1 MYRFAL
7 VGCGNISSR
16 HAENINRVGK
26 LSAVCDIIPEK
37 AERLAAKF
45 DANPYYSI
53 DDLLSTESDTD
64 VIVVC
69 TPNGLHAEH
78 SIKSLNAG
86 KHVLCEKPMCLTTAD
101 ADKMINAAE
110 VSQRKIFVVKQNRY
124 NEPVQHVKKY
134 LAGNKLGKVFSFQV
148 NCFWNRPQAYYLNSW
163 KGTKNLD
170 GGILYTQFSHFIDLL
185 HWLLGDI
192 DTVKGYKNNYVNR
205 SEFEI
210 EDTGVAILKMK
221 SGAIGTL
228 NYTIN
233 SFSKNVEG
241 SLSLFG
247 EKGHIKIGG
256 QYLNTLEWFDVEGEV
271 KPKISLSQSAN
282 DYGYYQ
288 GSMSN
293 HHMVYDDLVQSIEGN
308 GNLLEAKD
316 AIATVQMI
324 EKIYAATKE
333 V

>member
-1 MYRFAL
+1 M
-7 VGCGNISSR
+7 
-16 HAENINRVGK
+16 
-26 LSAVCDIIPEK
+26 AVCDIIPEK
-37 AERLAAKF
+37 AEGVAAKF
-45 DANPYYSI
+45 DAKPFYSI
-53 DDLLSTESDTD
+53 DDLLKSQIGID

-78 SIKSLNAG
+78 SIKSLKAG
-86 KHVLCEKPMCLTTAD
+86 KHVLCEKPMCLKSTD
-101 ADKMINAAE
+101 AAKMIEAAE
-110 VSQRKIFVVKQNRY
+110 NSRKKIFIVKQNRY
-124 NEPVQHVKKY
+124 NEPVQHIKK
-134 LAGNKLGKVFSFQV
+134 LIDNNRLGKIFSFQL

-185 HWLLGDI
+185 HWFMGDI
-192 DTVKGYKNNYVNR
+192 DTVEGYKNTYRNR
-205 SEFEI
+205 SQFEL

-233 SFSKNVEG
+233 SVSKNLEG
-241 SLSLFG
+241 SLSLFA
-247 EKGHIKIGG
+247 EKGNVKIGG
-256 QYLNTLEWFDVEGEV
+256 QYLNTLEWFDVEGES
-271 KPKISLSQSAN
+271 KPIISQSDLAN

-293 HHMVYDDLVQSIEGN
+293 HHKVYDDLVQSIEGN

-316 AIATVQMI
+316 AIATVEMI
-324 EKIYAATKE
+324 EKIYAATKKE
-333 V
+333 

>member
-1 MYRFAL
+1 M
-7 VGCGNISSR
+7 
-16 HAENINRVGK
+16 
-26 LSAVCDIIPEK
+26 AVCDIIPEK
-37 AERLAAKF
+37 AEGVAAKF
-45 DANPYYSI
+45 DAKPFYSI
-53 DDLLSTESDTD
+53 DDLLKSQIGID

-78 SIKSLNAG
+78 SIKSLKAG
-86 KHVLCEKPMCLTTAD
+86 KHVLCEKPMCLKSTD
-101 ADKMINAAE
+101 AAKMIEAADN
-110 VSQRKIFVVKQNRY
+110 SRKKIFIVKQNRY
-124 NEPVQHVKKY
+124 NEPVQYIKK
-134 LAGNKLGKVFSFQV
+134 LIDNNKLGKIFSFQL

-185 HWLLGDI
+185 HWFMGDI
-192 DTVKGYKNNYVNR
+192 DTVEGYENTYRNR
-205 SEFEI
+205 SQFEL

-241 SLSLFG
+241 SLSLFA
-247 EKGHIKIGG
+247 EKGNVKIGG
-256 QYLNTLEWFDVEGEV
+256 QYLNTLEWFDVEGES
-271 KPKISLSQSAN
+271 KPIISQSDLAN

-293 HHMVYDDLVQSIEGN
+293 HHRVYDDLVQSIEGN

-316 AIATVQMI
+316 AIATVEMI
-324 EKIYAATKE
+324 EKIYAATKKE
-333 V
+333 

>member
-1 MYRFAL
+1 MYRFGL

-16 HAENINRVGK
+16 HAENIKRVGK
-26 LSAVCDIIPEK
+26 LVAVCDIILEK
-37 AERLAAKF
+37 AEGIAAKF
-45 DANPYYSI
+45 DAKPFYSI
-53 DDLLSTESDTD
+53 DDLLESQLDTD

-69 TPNGLHAEH
+69 TPNGRHAEH
-78 SIKSLNAG
+78 SIKSLKAG
-86 KHVLCEKPMCLTTAD
+86 KHVLCEKPMCLTSTD
-101 ADKMINAAE
+101 AAKMIEAAGN
-110 VSQRKIFVVKQNRY
+110 SRKKIFIVKQNRY
-124 NEPVQHVKKY
+124 NEPVRCIKK
-134 LAGNKLGKVFSFQV
+134 LIDNNTLGKIFSFQL

-163 KGTKNLD
+163 KGTRNLD

-185 HWLLGDI
+185 HWFMGDI
-192 DTVKGYKNNYVNR
+192 DTVEGYKNTYRKR
-205 SEFEI
+205 SQFEL

-241 SLSLFG
+241 SLSLFA
-247 EKGHIKIGG
+247 EKGNVKIGG
-256 QYLNTLEWFDVEGEV
+256 QYLNTLEWFDVEGES
-271 KPKISLSQSAN
+271 KPVISQSDLAN

-293 HHMVYDDLVQSIEGN
+293 HHRVYDDLVQSIEGN

-316 AIATVQMI
+316 AIATVEMI
-324 EKIYAATKE
+324 EKIYAATKKE
-333 V
+333 

>member
-1 MYRFAL
+1 M
-7 VGCGNISSR
+7 
-16 HAENINRVGK
+16 
-26 LSAVCDIIPEK
+26 AVCDIIPEK
-37 AERLAAKF
+37 AEGVAAKF
-45 DANPYYSI
+45 DAKPFYSI
-53 DDLLSTESDTD
+53 DDVLKSQIGID

-78 SIKSLNAG
+78 SIKSLKAG
-86 KHVLCEKPMCLTTAD
+86 KHVLCEKPMCLKSTD
-101 ADKMINAAE
+101 AAKMIEAADN
-110 VSQRKIFVVKQNRY
+110 SRKKIFIVKQNRY
-124 NEPVQHVKKY
+124 NEPIQHIKK
-134 LAGNKLGKVFSFQV
+134 LIDNNKLGKIFSFQL

-185 HWLLGDI
+185 HWFMGDI
-192 DTVKGYKNNYVNR
+192 DTVEGYKNTYRNR
-205 SEFEI
+205 SQFEL

-233 SFSKNVEG
+233 SVSKNLEG
-241 SLSLFG
+241 SLSLFA
-247 EKGHIKIGG
+247 EKGNVKIGG
-256 QYLNTLEWFDVEGEV
+256 QYLNTLEWFDVEGES
-271 KPKISLSQSAN
+271 KPIISQSDLAN

-293 HHMVYDDLVQSIEGN
+293 HHKVYDDLVQSIEGN

-316 AIATVQMI
+316 AIATVEMI
-324 EKIYAATKE
+324 EKIYAATKKE
-333 V
+333 

>member
-1 MYRFAL
+1 M
-7 VGCGNISSR
+7 
-16 HAENINRVGK
+16 
-26 LSAVCDIIPEK
+26 AVCDIIPEK
-37 AERLAAKF
+37 AEGVAAKF
-45 DANPYYSI
+45 DAKPFYSI
-53 DDLLSTESDTD
+53 DDVLKSQIGID

-78 SIKSLNAG
+78 SIKSLKAG
-86 KHVLCEKPMCLTTAD
+86 KHVLCEKPMCLKSTD
-101 ADKMINAAE
+101 AAKMIEAADN
-110 VSQRKIFVVKQNRY
+110 SRKKIFIVKQNRY
-124 NEPVQHVKKY
+124 NEPVQHIKK
-134 LAGNKLGKVFSFQV
+134 LIDNNKLGKIFSFQL

-185 HWLLGDI
+185 HWFMGDI
-192 DTVKGYKNNYVNR
+192 DTVEGYKNTYRNR
-205 SEFEI
+205 SQFEL

-233 SFSKNVEG
+233 SVSKNLEG
-241 SLSLFG
+241 SLSLFA
-247 EKGHIKIGG
+247 EKGNVKIGG
-256 QYLNTLEWFDVEGEV
+256 QYLNTLEWFDVEGES
-271 KPKISLSQSAN
+271 KPIISQSDLAN

-293 HHMVYDDLVQSIEGN
+293 HHKVYDDLVQSIEGN

-316 AIATVQMI
+316 AIATVEMI
-324 EKIYAATKE
+324 EKIYAATKKE
-333 V
+333 

>member
-1 MYRFAL
+1 MYRFGL

-16 HAENINRVGK
+16 HAENIKRVGK
-26 LSAVCDIIPEK
+26 LMAVCDIIPEK
-37 AERLAAKF
+37 AEGVAAKF
-45 DANPYYSI
+45 DAKPFYSI
-53 DDLLSTESDTD
+53 DDLLQSQIGID

-78 SIKSLNAG
+78 SIKFLKAG
-86 KHVLCEKPMCLTTAD
+86 KHVLCEKPMCLKSTD
-101 ADKMINAAE
+101 AAKMIEAADN
-110 VSQRKIFVVKQNRY
+110 SRKKIFIVKQNRY
-124 NEPVQHVKKY
+124 NEPVQYIKK
-134 LAGNKLGKVFSFQV
+134 LIDNNKLGKIFSFQL

-185 HWLLGDI
+185 HWFTGDI
-192 DTVKGYKNNYVNR
+192 DTVEGYKNTYRNR
-205 SEFEI
+205 SQFEL

-233 SFSKNVEG
+233 SVSKNLEG
-241 SLSLFG
+241 SLSLFA
-247 EKGHIKIGG
+247 EKGNVKIGG
-256 QYLNTLEWFDVEGEV
+256 QYLNTLEWFDVEGES
-271 KPKISLSQSAN
+271 KPIISQSDLAN

-293 HHMVYDDLVQSIEGN
+293 HHKVYDDLVQSIEGN

-316 AIATVQMI
+316 AIATVEMI
-324 EKIYAATKE
+324 EKIYAATKKE
-333 V
+333 

>member
-1 MYRFAL
+1 MYRFGL

-16 HAENINRVGK
+16 HAENIKRVGK
-26 LSAVCDIIPEK
+26 LMAVCDIIPEK
-37 AERLAAKF
+37 AEGVAAKF
-45 DANPYYSI
+45 DAKPFYSI
-53 DDLLSTESDTD
+53 DDVLKSQIGID

-78 SIKSLNAG
+78 SIKSLKAG
-86 KHVLCEKPMCLTTAD
+86 KHVLCEKPMCLKSTD
-101 ADKMINAAE
+101 AAKMIEAAE
-110 VSQRKIFVVKQNRY
+110 NSRKKIFIVKQNRY
-124 NEPVQHVKKY
+124 NEPVQHIKK
-134 LAGNKLGKVFSFQV
+134 LIDNNKLGKIFSFQL

-185 HWLLGDI
+185 HWFMGDI
-192 DTVKGYKNNYVNR
+192 DTVEAYKNTYRNR
-205 SEFEI
+205 YQFEL

-233 SFSKNVEG
+233 SVSKNLEG
-241 SLSLFG
+241 SLTLFA
-247 EKGHIKIGG
+247 EKGNVKIGG
-256 QYLNTLEWFDVEGEV
+256 QYLNTLEWFDVDGES
-271 KPKISLSQSAN
+271 KPIISRSDLAN

-293 HHMVYDDLVQSIEGN
+293 HHRVYDDLVESIEGN

-316 AIATVQMI
+316 AIATVEMI
-324 EKIYAATKE
+324 EKIYAATKKE
-333 V
+333 

>member
-1 MYRFAL
+1 M
-7 VGCGNISSR
+7 
-16 HAENINRVGK
+16 
-26 LSAVCDIIPEK
+26 AVCDIIPEK
-37 AERLAAKF
+37 AEGVAAKF
-45 DANPYYSI
+45 DAKPFYSI
-53 DDLLSTESDTD
+53 DDLLKFQIGID

-78 SIKSLNAG
+78 SIKSLKAG
-86 KHVLCEKPMCLTTAD
+86 KHVLCEKPMCLKSTD
-101 ADKMINAAE
+101 AAKMIEAADN
-110 VSQRKIFVVKQNRY
+110 SRKKIFIVKQNRY
-124 NEPVQHVKKY
+124 NQPVQYIKK
-134 LAGNKLGKVFSFQV
+134 LIDNNKLGKIFSFQL

-163 KGTKNLD
+163 KGTKDLD

-185 HWLLGDI
+185 HWFMGDI
-192 DTVKGYKNNYVNR
+192 DTVEGYKNTYRNR
-205 SEFEI
+205 SQFEL

-241 SLSLFG
+241 SLSLFA
-247 EKGHIKIGG
+247 EKGNVKIGG
-256 QYLNTLEWFDVEGEV
+256 QYLNTLEWFDVDGES
-271 KPKISLSQSAN
+271 KPKISQSDLAN

-293 HHMVYDDLVQSIEGN
+293 HHRVYDDLVQSIEGN

-316 AIATVQMI
+316 AIATVEMI
-324 EKIYAATKE
+324 EKIYAATKKE
-333 V
+333 

>member
-1 MYRFAL
+1 M
-7 VGCGNISSR
+7 
-16 HAENINRVGK
+16 
-26 LSAVCDIIPEK
+26 AVCDIIPEK
-37 AERLAAKF
+37 AEGVAAKF
-45 DANPYYSI
+45 DAKPFYSI
-53 DDLLSTESDTD
+53 DDLLKSQIGID

-78 SIKSLNAG
+78 SIKSLKAG
-86 KHVLCEKPMCLTTAD
+86 KHVLCEKPMCLKSTD
-101 ADKMINAAE
+101 AAKMIEAADN
-110 VSQRKIFVVKQNRY
+110 SRKKIFIVKQNRY
-124 NEPVQHVKKY
+124 NEPVQYIKK
-134 LAGNKLGKVFSFQV
+134 LIDNNKLGKIFSFQL

-185 HWLLGDI
+185 HWFMGDI
-192 DTVKGYKNNYVNR
+192 DTVEGYKNTYRNR
-205 SEFEI
+205 SQFEL

-241 SLSLFG
+241 SLTLFA
-247 EKGHIKIGG
+247 EKGNVKIGG
-256 QYLNTLEWFDVEGEV
+256 QYLNTLEWFDVEGES
-271 KPKISLSQSAN
+271 KPIISQSDLAN

-293 HHMVYDDLVQSIEGN
+293 HHKVYDDLVQSIEGN

-316 AIATVQMI
+316 AIATVEMI
-324 EKIYAATKE
+324 EKIYAATKKD
-333 V
+333 

>member
-1 MYRFAL
+1 M
-7 VGCGNISSR
+7 
-16 HAENINRVGK
+16 
-26 LSAVCDIIPEK
+26 AVCDIIPEK
-37 AERLAAKF
+37 AEGVAAKF
-45 DANPYYSI
+45 DAKPFYSI
-53 DDLLSTESDTD
+53 DDLLQSQIGID

-78 SIKSLNAG
+78 SIKFLKAG
-86 KHVLCEKPMCLTTAD
+86 KHVLCEKPMCLKSTD
-101 ADKMINAAE
+101 AAKMIEAAE
-110 VSQRKIFVVKQNRY
+110 NSRKKIFIVKQNRY
-124 NEPVQHVKKY
+124 NEPVQHIKK
-134 LAGNKLGKVFSFQV
+134 LIDNNRLGKIFSFQL

-185 HWLLGDI
+185 HWFMGDI
-192 DTVKGYKNNYVNR
+192 DTVEGYKNTYRNR
-205 SEFEI
+205 SQFEL

-233 SFSKNVEG
+233 SVSKNLEG
-241 SLSLFG
+241 SLSLFA
-247 EKGHIKIGG
+247 EKGNVKIGG
-256 QYLNTLEWFDVEGEV
+256 QYLNTLEWFDVEGES
-271 KPKISLSQSAN
+271 KPIISQSDLAN

-293 HHMVYDDLVQSIEGN
+293 HHKVYDDLVQSIEGN

-316 AIATVQMI
+316 AIATVEMI
-324 EKIYAATKE
+324 EKIYAATKKE
-333 V
+333 

>member
-1 MYRFAL
+1 MYRFAI

-16 HAENINRVGK
+16 HVENIKRVGI
-26 LSAVCDIIPEK
+26 LTSVCDIISEK
-37 AERLAAKF
+37 ADSFGTKF

-53 DDLLSTESDTD
+53 DDLLRSETTTD
-64 VIVVC
+64 VMVIC

-78 SIKSLNAG
+78 SIKSLQAG
-86 KHVLCEKPMCLTTAD
+86 KHVLCEKPMCLSTAD
-101 ADKMINAAE
+101 GTKVVRIADESRK
-110 VSQRKIFVVKQNRY
+110 KIFVVKQNRY
-124 NEPVQHVKKY
+124 NEPVLHVKK
-134 LAGNKLGKVFSFQV
+134 LLEQKKLGKIFSFQI
-148 NCFWNRPQAYYLNSW
+148 NCFWNRPQAYYMDSW
-163 KGTKNLD
+163 RGTKNLD
-170 GGILYTQFSHFIDLL
+170 GGILFTQFSHFIDLL

-192 DTVKGYKNNYVNR
+192 DVVEGFKNSYGER
-205 SEFEI
+205 THFEI

-233 SFSKNVEG
+233 SYSKNLEG
-241 SLSLFG
+241 SFLVFG
-247 EKGHIKIGG
+247 EKGSVKIGG
-256 QYLNTLEWFDVEGEV
+256 QYLNTLEWFDVEGEAG
-271 KPKISLSQSAN
+271 PILSQAQLPN

-293 HHMVYDDLVQSIEGN
+293 HHKVYDELVHSLDGS
-308 GNLLEAKD
+308 GSLLEARD
-316 AIATVQMI
+316 AIATIEII

>member
-1 MYRFAL
+1 M
-7 VGCGNISSR
+7 
-16 HAENINRVGK
+16 
-26 LSAVCDIIPEK
+26 AVCDIIPEK
-37 AERLAAKF
+37 AEGIAAKF
-45 DANPYYSI
+45 DAKPFYSI
-53 DDLLSTESDTD
+53 DDLLESQIDID

-78 SIKSLNAG
+78 SIKSLKAS
-86 KHVLCEKPMCLTTAD
+86 KHVLCEKPMCLSSTD
-101 ADKMINAAE
+101 AAKMIEAADN
-110 VSQRKIFVVKQNRY
+110 SRKKIFVVKQNRY
-124 NEPVQHVKKY
+124 NEPVQYVKK
-134 LAGNKLGKVFSFQV
+134 LIDNNKLGKIFSFQL

-185 HWLLGDI
+185 YWFLGNIDI
-192 DTVKGYKNNYVNR
+192 VRGYKNTYGNR

-210 EDTGVAILKMK
+210 EDAGVAIIKMK

-233 SFSKNVEG
+233 SYSKNVEG

-247 EKGHIKIGG
+247 EKGNVKIGG
-256 QYLNTLEWFDVEGEV
+256 QYLNTLEWFDVEGEA
-271 KPKISLSQSAN
+271 KPIISQSDLGN

-293 HHMVYDDLVQSIEGN
+293 HHRVYDDLVQSIEGN
-308 GNLLEAKD
+308 GKLLEAKD
-316 AIATVQMI
+316 AIATVEMI
-324 EKIYAATKE
+324 EKIYAATKKE
-333 V
+333 

>member
-1 MYRFAL
+1 M
-7 VGCGNISSR
+7 
-16 HAENINRVGK
+16 
-26 LSAVCDIIPEK
+26 AVCDIIPEK
-37 AERLAAKF
+37 AEGVAAKF
-45 DANPYYSI
+45 DAKPFYSI
-53 DDLLSTESDTD
+53 DDLLQSQIGID

-78 SIKSLNAG
+78 SIKFLKAG
-86 KHVLCEKPMCLTTAD
+86 KHVLCEKPMCLKSTD
-101 ADKMINAAE
+101 AAKMIEAADN
-110 VSQRKIFVVKQNRY
+110 SRKKIFIVKQNRY
-124 NEPVQHVKKY
+124 NEPVQYIKK
-134 LAGNKLGKVFSFQV
+134 LIDNNKLGKIFSFQL

-163 KGTKNLD
+163 KGTKDLD

-185 HWLLGDI
+185 HWFMGDI
-192 DTVKGYKNNYVNR
+192 DTVEGYKNTYRNR
-205 SEFEI
+205 SQFEL

-241 SLSLFG
+241 SLSLFA
-247 EKGHIKIGG
+247 EKGNVKIGG
-256 QYLNTLEWFDVEGEV
+256 QYLNTLEWFDVEGES
-271 KPKISLSQSAN
+271 KPIISQSDLAN

-293 HHMVYDDLVQSIEGN
+293 HHKVYDDLVQSIEGN

-316 AIATVQMI
+316 AIATVEMI
-324 EKIYAATKE
+324 EKIYAATKKE
-333 V
+333 